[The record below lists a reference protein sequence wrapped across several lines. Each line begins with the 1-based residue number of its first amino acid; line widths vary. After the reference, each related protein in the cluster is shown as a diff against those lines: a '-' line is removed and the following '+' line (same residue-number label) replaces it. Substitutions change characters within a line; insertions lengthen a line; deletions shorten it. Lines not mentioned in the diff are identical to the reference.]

1 MKALSYAAAGF
12 ALLTAAACVDMPPEP
27 PRVSQTG
34 IRLTAA
40 QEVPPT
46 ASAGW
51 GNGSVTYD
59 RISNQLTWSIA
70 YDGLTAPLQSAH
82 FHGPAASGTNAGV
95 MIPINVSFSPLQG
108 TALLTEA
115 QEAELMA
122 GRLYVNL
129 HTPTYPNGEIRGQVI
144 PGTPVVANPAPTGR
158 PMAVAPAPTTTTQT
172 VVVPAASTAPGTS
185 TTTTIMQTTPGQP
198 GTVTTVTP
206 GPGGTTV
213 TTTRPIQ

>member
-1 MKALSYAAAGF
+1 MKVLFATAASL
-12 ALLTAAACVDMPPEP
+12 ALLTAACVDMPPEP

-34 IRLTAA
+34 VRLTAA
-40 QEVPPT
+40 QQVPPT

-51 GNGSVTYD
+51 GNGSITYD
-59 RISNQLTWSIA
+59 RITNQLTWSIA
-70 YDGLTAPLQSAH
+70 YDSLSAPLQAAH

-108 TALLTEA
+108 SAVLTEA

-144 PGTPVVANPAPTGR
+144 SGTPVAANPAPTGR
-158 PMAVAPAPTTTTQT
+158 PMAVAPAPTTTQT
-172 VVVPAASTAPGTS
+172 VIVPAGSTAPGTS
-185 TTTTIMQTTPGQP
+185 TTTTITQTTPGQP

-213 TTTRPIQ
+213 TTTRPTQ

>member
-1 MKALSYAAAGF
+1 MKALPIAVAGL
-12 ALLTAAACVDMPPEP
+12 ALMTAACVDMPPEP
-27 PRVSQTG
+27 PRMTQTG

-40 QEVPPT
+40 QQVPPT

-59 RISNQLTWSIA
+59 RITNQLTWSIA
-70 YDGLTAPLQSAH
+70 YDSLSAPLQAAH

-95 MIPINVSFSPLQG
+95 MIPINVTFSPLQG
-108 TALLTEA
+108 SAVLTEA

-122 GRLYVNL
+122 GRLYVNM

-144 PGTPVVANPAPTGR
+144 PGTPVAANPAPMAR
-158 PMAVAPAPTTTTQT
+158 PVAVAPAPTTTQT
-172 VVVPAASTAPGTS
+172 VVVPAGSTAPGTS
-185 TTTTIMQTTPGQP
+185 TTTTITQTTPGQP

-206 GPGGTTV
+206 GTAGTTV
-213 TTTRPIQ
+213 TTTRPTQ

>member
-1 MKALSYAAAGF
+1 MKALSLAAAGF

-27 PRVSQTG
+27 PRVTQTG

-40 QEVPPT
+40 QEVPPN

-51 GNGSVTYD
+51 GNGSITYD

-70 YDGLTAPLQSAH
+70 YDSLSAPLQSAH
-82 FHGPAASGTNAGV
+82 FHGPAATGVNAGV

-108 TALLTEA
+108 SAVLTEA
-115 QEAELMA
+115 QEADLMA

-144 PGTPVVANPAPTGR
+144 PGTPVVANSAPPR
-158 PMAVAPAPTTTTQT
+158 PLAAAPAPTTTQT
-172 VVVPAASTAPGTS
+172 VVVPPASTAPGTS
-185 TTTTIMQTTPGQP
+185 TTTTITQTTPGQP

-206 GPGGTTV
+206 GPSGTTV
-213 TTTRPIQ
+213 TTTRPVQ

>member
-40 QEVPPT
+40 QEVPAT
-46 ASAGW
+46 TSAGW

-70 YDGLTAPLQSAH
+70 YDVLTAPLQSAH

-108 TALLTEA
+108 TAMLTEA

-144 PGTPVVANPAPTGR
+144 PGTPVAANPAPTGR
-158 PMAVAPAPTTTTQT
+158 PMAVAPAPTTTQT

>member
-1 MKALSYAAAGF
+1 MKALSIAATGL
-12 ALLTAAACVDMPPEP
+12 ALLTAAACADMPPEP
-27 PRVSQTG
+27 PRVTQTG
-34 IRLTAA
+34 IRLSAA

-51 GNGSVTYD
+51 GNGSITYD

-70 YDGLTAPLQSAH
+70 YDSLSAPLQGAH
-82 FHGPAASGTNAGV
+82 FHGPAAAGTNAGV

-108 TALLTEA
+108 AAVLTEA

-144 PGTPVVANPAPTGR
+144 PGTPVIVNPAPSR
-158 PMAVAPAPTTTTQT
+158 PLAVAPAPATTTQT